1 MNRIG
6 PSTRYKCL
14 VYFCKQN
21 NSGVPN
27 VAEENKYDEYE
38 VEIAKKENEYDEYDI
53 EINTEN
59 EYNEYDVEINKKQ
72 SSDADTLSAGPD
84 KYKVYNTAYK
94 LVYNTVY

>member
-6 PSTRYKCL
+6 PSTIYKCL

-21 NSGVPN
+21 NSGIPKPDYP
-27 VAEENKYDEYE
+27 AEENKYDEYE

-59 EYNEYDVEINKKQ
+59 EYNEYEVVINKKQ
-72 SSDADTLSAGPD
+72 SSDADTLSAGSD
-84 KYKVYNTAYK
+84 EYQVYHTAYR
-94 LVYNTVY
+94 LV

>member
-14 VYFCKQN
+14 VYFCKLN
-21 NSGVPN
+21 ISGVPN

-38 VEIAKKENEYDEYDI
+38 VEIPKKENEYDEYDI
-53 EINTEN
+53 EINKEN

-72 SSDADTLSAGPD
+72 SSDADTFSAGSD
-84 KYKVYNTAYK
+84 DYQVYNTAYR
-94 LVYNTVY
+94 LVTNR